1 MAGEKEFQQK
11 IRQLGSLVGDLDQI
25 PGAGSKVAA
34 RELVQLLMDI
44 HGTGLE
50 RIMELIFESG
60 PQGEA
65 MIARLGQDPIVRNL
79 LLLYSLHPE
88 DLETRVLKS
97 IETMGSRLRKLDSKV
112 ELISLR
118 DGVVQLQL
126 RTSAHAHGSHAK
138 NLRSIIEESVYE
150 FAPDLVSLTIL
161 GLEDEGTSGFVT
173 LDSLLNHATAVP
185 VLAARARAADGAN

>member
-11 IRQLGSLVGDLDQI
+11 VRQLGTLVGDLDQMAA
-25 PGAGSKVAA
+25 GGSKVAA

-60 PQGEA
+60 PVGEV
-65 MIARLGQDPIVRNL
+65 IIGRLGQDPIVRNL

-88 DLETRVLKS
+88 DIETRVLKALEAMS
-97 IETMGSRLRKLDSKV
+97 PRLRKIDSKV
-112 ELISLR
+112 ELVGLR
-118 DGVVQLQL
+118 DGAVQLQL
-126 RTSAHAHGSHAK
+126 RTSSHAHGSHAK
-138 NLRSIIEESVYE
+138 NLRSIIEESIYE

-161 GLEDEGTSGFVT
+161 GLEDESVSGFVT

-185 VLAARARAADGAN
+185 LLAAPGRDVDGAN

>member
-11 IRQLGSLVGDLDQI
+11 VRHLGTLVGDLDQV
-25 PGAGSKVAA
+25 PSGGSKVAT

-60 PQGEA
+60 PEGEA
-65 MIARLGQDPIVRNL
+65 MIERLGQDPIVRNL

-88 DLETRVLKS
+88 DIETRVLKALG
-97 IETMGSRLRKLDSKV
+97 TVGPRLRKLDSKV
-112 ELISLR
+112 EVTSLR
-118 DGVVQLQL
+118 EGVVQLQV
-126 RTSAHAHGSHAK
+126 RTSGHAHGSAAR
-138 NLRSIIEESVYE
+138 NLRSIIEEAIYK

-161 GLEDEGTSGFVT
+161 GLEDELASGFVS
-173 LDSLLNHATAVP
+173 LDSLLNHATAAP
-185 VLAARARAADGAN
+185 VMAEPGPDADGAN